1 MDGRGCCKESYKWG
15 WLKYFSKEMHG
26 RTLALDK
33 PASKTLWCLMRL
45 KFGNSNMSAKS
56 IFNILMSFRWLI
68 LVFCFGLAVALCGF
82 GAVFVIKTYKFI
94 LAVPTM
100 DEVEALLKI
109 LGLIDSA
116 LVAGLVVMVM
126 LSSFSS
132 FVENQ
137 DDAQSQS
144 WLSNISFGALKLKLA
159 STIAA
164 IGAINLL
171 EAVFEI
177 GPLNANNI
185 LLQSAVELVFILV
198 VVVFAAVDWMA
209 KSHDHKN

>member
-1 MDGRGCCKESYKWG
+1 MN
-15 WLKYFSKEMHG
+15 
-26 RTLALDK
+26 A
-33 PASKTLWCLMRL
+33 KT
-45 KFGNSNMSAKS
+45 
-56 IFNILMSFRWLI
+56 IFKLLHAFRWLM
-68 LVFCFGLAVALCGF
+68 LVFCFGLAAALLGF
-82 GAVFVIKTYKFI
+82 AAVFAVKCYKFL
-94 LAVPTM
+94 LAVPVM
-100 DEVEALLKI
+100 DEVDALLKI

-137 DDAQSQS
+137 DDDKSQS

-171 EAVFEI
+171 EAVFET

-185 LLQSAVELVFILV
+185 MLQSGVELVFLGV
-198 VVVFAAVDWMA
+198 VVVFAVVDWLPRRGG
-209 KSHDHKN
+209 H

>member
-1 MDGRGCCKESYKWG
+1 
-15 WLKYFSKEMHG
+15 
-26 RTLALDK
+26 
-33 PASKTLWCLMRL
+33 
-45 KFGNSNMSAKS
+45 MSAKA
-56 IFNILMSFRWLI
+56 IFKILLQFRWLM
-68 LVFCFGLAVALCGF
+68 LVFCFGLAAALCGF
-82 GAVFVIKTYKFI
+82 AAVFAMKTIKFL

-100 DEVEALLKI
+100 DEVDALLKM

-137 DDAQSQS
+137 DDTQSQS
-144 WLSNISFGALKLKLA
+144 WLSAISFGALKFKLA

-171 EAVFEI
+171 EAVFET
-177 GPLNANNI
+177 GPLNANDI
-185 LLQSAVELVFILV
+185 LLQSGVEIVFIGF
-198 VVVFAAVDWMA
+198 VFVLAIVDWLDKRSKA
-209 KSHDHKN
+209 

>member
-1 MDGRGCCKESYKWG
+1 LPRD
-15 WLKYFSKEMHG
+15 LP
-26 RTLALDK
+26 LDK
-33 PASKTLWCLMRL
+33 HASKTLLCGAQN
-45 KFGNSNMSAKS
+45 KFGNSKMSAKT
-56 IFNILMSFRWLI
+56 IFKILMSFRWLM

-82 GAVFVIKTYKFI
+82 GAVFAIKTYKFI

-137 DDAQSQS
+137 DDEQSHS
-144 WLSNISFGALKLKLA
+144 WLANISFGALKLKLA

-185 LLQSAVELVFILV
+185 LLQSVVEFVFILV
-198 VVVFAAVDWMA
+198 VIVFAYVDWLA
-209 KSHDHKN
+209 KSHSHKN

>member
-1 MDGRGCCKESYKWG
+1 M
-15 WLKYFSKEMHG
+15 MN
-26 RTLALDK
+26 A
-33 PASKTLWCLMRL
+33 KTFF
-45 KFGNSNMSAKS
+45 K
-56 IFNILMSFRWLI
+56 ILHSFRWLM
-68 LVFCFGLAVALCGF
+68 LVFCFGLALALMGF
-82 GAVFVIKTYKFI
+82 AAVFIIKIYKFL
-94 LAVPTM
+94 LAVPMM

-137 DDAQSQS
+137 DDDKSQS
-144 WLSNISFGALKLKLA
+144 WLSSMSFGVLKLKLA

-171 EAVFEI
+171 EAVFET

-185 LLQSAVELVFILV
+185 MLLGGVEFVFLCV
-198 VVVFAAVDWMA
+198 VVAFAVVDWLGQRS
-209 KSHDHKN
+209 SH